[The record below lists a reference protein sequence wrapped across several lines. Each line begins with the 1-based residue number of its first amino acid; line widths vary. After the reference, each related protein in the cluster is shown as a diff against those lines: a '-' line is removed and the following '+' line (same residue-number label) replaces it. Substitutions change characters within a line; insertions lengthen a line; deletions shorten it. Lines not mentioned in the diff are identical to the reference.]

1 MDTTG
6 FAVGAVTTGFS
17 YPVVAR
23 YSAANGVVTYSDLTD
38 LARGVSFNPQIVV
51 ANSNN
56 IFYAN
61 NQAAERGT
69 PKFSSGTVG
78 LTVDG
83 LLVPAEQLIMGIPGT
98 SKDTVTV
105 GQDTIELINN
115 DDDQKIPYVGIGV
128 VLQQQSNGNVFYKPF
143 IYRKAQFAQF
153 DVPANTEG
161 ENIDW
166 QTTALSAAI
175 FRDDTPKHPW
185 RSIGKDP
192 LATQLE
198 AYNVL
203 RVFFGGQAVQA
214 LPT

>member
-23 YSAANGVVTYSDLTD
+23 YNAANGVVTYSDLTD

-83 LLVPAEQLIMGIPGT
+83 LLIPAEQLIMGIPGT
-98 SKDTVTV
+98 SKETITVPGHGRAHQQRRRSEDPLCGHRRRAAAAV
-105 GQDTIELINN
+105 QR
-115 DDDQKIPYVGIGV
+115 QR
-128 VLQQQSNGNVFYKPF
+128 VLQ
-143 IYRKAQFAQF
+143 
-153 DVPANTEG
+153 
-161 ENIDW
+161 
-166 QTTALSAAI
+166 
-175 FRDDTPKHPW
+175 
-185 RSIGKDP
+185 
-192 LATQLE
+192 
-198 AYNVL
+198 
-203 RVFFGGQAVQA
+203 AVY
-214 LPT
+214 LPQGAVCPV